1 MDHDCYPTEKKHL
14 FGRQLLLHFP
24 CRGELRNLYLII
36 HKMKKFLNITS
47 ADNASTVVR
56 ATQAD
61 LLVIFFI
68 RPRVHTDTEIKHPT
82 LRDEKDD
89 SKVCVFSL

>member
-1 MDHDCYPTEKKHL
+1 MHHDCYPTEKKHL
-14 FGRQLLLHFP
+14 FGRQLLLHCP
-24 CRGELRNLYLII
+24 CRGELRNLYFII
-36 HKMKKFLNITS
+36 HKIKKFLNIRS
-47 ADNASTVVR
+47 AGNASTVVR

-68 RPRVHTDTEIKHPT
+68 RPRVPTDTEIKHPI

-89 SKVCVFSL
+89 SKVCAFSL